1 MFEQLAAIQIGNAQ
15 RAAQLRQ
22 RYLASIVDSIR
33 NRAASLL
40 PGPPPSWEDIN
51 SRW

>member
-22 RYLASIVDSIR
+22 RYLALIVDSGATGTDEKYPNEIEFPER
-33 NRAASLL
+33 RF
-40 PGPPPSWEDIN
+40 
-51 SRW
+51 R